1 MQAIRSMELLTISP
15 ICHIHL
21 FTLQNCYDELK
32 EEAQEDRIEVREDDE
47 DEYNDDADEDELNS
61 LSSL

>member
-1 MQAIRSMELLTISP
+1 
-15 ICHIHL
+15 
-21 FTLQNCYDELK
+21 LQNCYDELK

-61 LSSL
+61 WSSV